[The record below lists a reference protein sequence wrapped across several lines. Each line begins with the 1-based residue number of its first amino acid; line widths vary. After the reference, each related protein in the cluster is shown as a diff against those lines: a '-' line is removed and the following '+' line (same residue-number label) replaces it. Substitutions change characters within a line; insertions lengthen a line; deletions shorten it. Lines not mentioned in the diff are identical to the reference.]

1 MVHSNIQFSSLPSV
15 ASDCHEYFIIGSVGW
30 QVVLPRSRALEP
42 WITTTSSII
51 EAQKDLFGFW
61 GEIAW
66 PDFPLDCDDVTVC
79 KGVCLGRGGDAGVLD
94 WMTAYSEPK
103 RKKLK

>member
-1 MVHSNIQFSSLPSV
+1 MASS
-15 ASDCHEYFIIGSVGW
+15 ASKKQGLGAVDYHNVID
-30 QVVLPRSRALEP
+30 
-42 WITTTSSII
+42 I

-94 WMTAYSEPK
+94 WMTACSEPK